1 MIFKPDSTLLI
12 QIQIALLGIVMIA
25 GLFYLWRIILRL
37 EERIDNLCKNNICQN
52 GMPPFQIPPQFADE
66 NSQDDIAI
74 AQELMQQVFG
84 GIGSSVGVGGVGG
97 IGGVGGGP
105 NIIEQ
110 PTMMMFST
118 TLPMQIPN
126 PSDILSKKCVVEEI
140 PTSEPT
146 TVDVVEPETISH
158 PSLNTGTIPTVGI
171 HNETHYVKNE
181 NTENAGNTKTEIE
194 HIIEE
199 IDNST
204 NISEEDDGNPISKT
218 KLNQMKIEKLRKLC
232 KDRGISTEGVK
243 TQLIDRLL
251 GLTRE

>member
-1 MIFKPDSTLLI
+1 MFKPDGTLLI

-37 EERIDNLCKNNICQN
+37 EERIDSLCKNNTCQA
-52 GMPPFQIPPQFADE
+52 GIPPFQIPPQFADE

-84 GIGSSVGVGGVGG
+84 GGGNG
-97 IGGVGGGP
+97 IDQP
-105 NIIEQ
+105 

-118 TLPMQIPN
+118 TLPMQVQPV
-126 PSDILSKKCVVEEI
+126 SDNSQSSTKCIVEEI
-140 PTSEPT
+140 VADKVADKVINQSGYGSGSGSDSGSTKVSE
-146 TVDVVEPETISH
+146 TVTKHTHANDT
-158 PSLNTGTIPTVGI
+158 LNI
-171 HNETHYVKNE
+171 
-181 NTENAGNTKTEIE
+181 NTEHISKSTEIDNM
-194 HIIEE
+194 IEE

-204 NISEEDDGNPISKT
+204 NISEEEDGNPISKT

-232 KDRGISTEGVK
+232 KDRGISAEGLK

>member
-1 MIFKPDSTLLI
+1 MFKPDGTLLI

-37 EERIDNLCKNNICQN
+37 EERIDSLCKNNTCQA
-52 GMPPFQIPPQFADE
+52 GIPPFQIPPQFADE

-84 GIGSSVGVGGVGG
+84 GGGNG
-97 IGGVGGGP
+97 IDQP
-105 NIIEQ
+105 

-118 TLPMQIPN
+118 TLPMQV
-126 PSDILSKKCVVEEI
+126 PSVSENSFASTPKKCVVEEI
-140 PTSEPT
+140 PT
-146 TVDVVEPETISH
+146 VEPNNVSEQASEQASEQVSEYNTVNDQI
-158 PSLNTGTIPTVGI
+158 PSNVSSTNNVRI
-171 HNETHYVKNE
+171 HFETHTVNQPVSQPESKV
-181 NTENAGNTKTEIE
+181 NTNIEIE
-194 HIIEE
+194 SLIEE

-232 KDRGISTEGVK
+232 KDRGISAEGLK